1 MLFLDWASI
10 LAPSPGLSELP
21 SNGGDH
27 RVGVARAVSDP
38 AAVFKGL
45 GKQSSPKSRSPHS
58 IDLIILNVIWREC
71 SLLALADIL
80 GALRHIRLRGK
91 ADGGRRRTGL
101 GRRSQNPARAREK
114 RKRQTLRGDG
124 QFRLALSCS

>member
-10 LAPSPGLSELP
+10 LAPSPGLSEPP

-27 RVGVARAVSDP
+27 RVGVARTVSDP
-38 AAVFKGL
+38 AAVLKGL
-45 GKQSSPKSRSPHS
+45 GKQSSPKSRSSHS
-58 IDLIILNVIWREC
+58 KDLIILNVIWREC

-101 GRRSQNPARAREK
+101 GRRSQNPAGPGKAQAPDTAR
-114 RKRQTLRGDG
+114 
-124 QFRLALSCS
+124 